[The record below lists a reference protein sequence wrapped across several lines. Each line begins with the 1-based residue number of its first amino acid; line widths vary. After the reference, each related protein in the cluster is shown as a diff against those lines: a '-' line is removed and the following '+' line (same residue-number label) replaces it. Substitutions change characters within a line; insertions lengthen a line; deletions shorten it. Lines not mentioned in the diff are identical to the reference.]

1 MTTDI
6 LGVALMY
13 GLTVLL
19 ALPLGRLI
27 ANVYANKPNRNGGPA
42 FDFMAPLE
50 RLLFRLGGIDPKQPM
65 NWKEHLLALLT
76 VNLVWFLYGFFMLL
90 FQGSLPL
97 NPDGNPSMTPDLAF
111 NTVIS
116 FIVNCNLQHYS
127 GESGLTYLTQTTVV
141 MFFQFA
147 SAATG
152 MAALAVLFNALRV
165 PTAGETTNTAEGS
178 LRSLGNFYDYFV
190 KSITRILLPL
200 SLVLAIV
207 LAFSGTPASYAGK
220 DSVITMQGD
229 TVGVSRGPA
238 AGMIAIKQLGTNGGG
253 WFGVNSAHPL
263 ENPNYLTNVLEDIS
277 IILIP
282 MALVFALGFYLNRK
296 KLANSI
302 FLVMTV
308 GFFSILIPSVLAE
321 MKGNPAIQRMGIAQT
336 LGSMEGKEI
345 RLGSAASAYWGIT
358 STATSNGSV
367 NAMHDSMTPLSGA
380 MQMLDMMINAF
391 YGGVGVGLL
400 NYFVFL
406 IIAVFI
412 AGLMVGRTPEF
423 LGRKIEAREM
433 KIASLI
439 AILHPFLILVGTALS
454 SYIFVNQP
462 NADWTVKP
470 ANWLNNWN
478 ASPPGFHGFSEMLY
492 EYTSSSANN
501 GSGFEGLGD
510 NNFFWNFTTGLVL
523 ILGRYLPIVGPIAI
537 AGALAGKKYV
547 PESAG
552 TLPTDTGTFG
562 LMTLAVI
569 VIIAALSFFPALA
582 LGPLAEFFSQK

>member
-1 MTTDI
+1 MTNEI
-6 LGVALMY
+6 LGVVLMY

-19 ALPLGRLI
+19 ALPLGKLI
-27 ANVYANKPNRNGGPA
+27 ANVYANKPNL

-50 RLLFRLGGIDPKQPM
+50 RLLYRLGGVDPARQM
-65 NWKEHLLALLT
+65 NWKEHLVALLT
-76 VNLVWFLYGFFMLL
+76 INLVWFLYGFVMLL

-127 GESGLTYLTQTTVV
+127 GESGLTYLTQTAVV
-141 MFFQFA
+141 MFFQFV
-147 SAATG
+147 SAAAG
-152 MAALAVLFNALRV
+152 MAALAVLFKALQTRV
-165 PTAGETTNTAEGS
+165 ANE
-178 LRSLGNFYDYFV
+178 LGNFYEYFI

-200 SLVLAIV
+200 SLMLAII
-207 LAFSGTPASYAGK
+207 LAFNGTPASYAGK
-220 DSVITMQGD
+220 DSIITMQGD

-263 ENPNYLTNVLEDIS
+263 ENPNYLTNVVEDIAV
-277 IILIP
+277 ILIP
-282 MALVFALGFYLNRK
+282 IALVFALGFFLNRK
-296 KLANSI
+296 KLANTI
-302 FLVMTV
+302 FLVMTI
-308 GFFSILIPSVLAE
+308 GFFSLLVPSLLAE
-321 MKGNPAIQRMGIAQT
+321 IKGNPAIGQLGVNQA
-336 LGSMEGKEI
+336 LGSLEGKEM

-380 MQMLDMMINAF
+380 MQMLDMMINAY

-400 NYFVFL
+400 NYFIFL

-439 AILHPFLILVGTALS
+439 AILHPFLILVGTAMA
-454 SYIFVNQP
+454 SYYFVSMP

-470 ANWLNNWN
+470 ANWLNN
-478 ASPPGFHGFSEMLY
+478 PGFHGFSEMLY
-492 EYTSSSANN
+492 EYTSASANN

-510 NNFFWNFTTGLVL
+510 NNFFWNFTTGIVL

-537 AGALAGKKYV
+537 AGSLAGKKYV
-547 PESAG
+547 PEGAG

-562 LMTLAVI
+562 LITLAVI

-582 LGPLAEFFSQK
+582 LGPLAEFFSLPR

>member
-1 MTTDI
+1 MTNEI
-6 LGVALMY
+6 LGVVLMY

-19 ALPLGRLI
+19 ALPLGKLI
-27 ANVYANKPNRNGGPA
+27 ASVYANKPNL

-50 RLLFRLGGIDPKQPM
+50 RLLYRLGGIDPNRQM
-65 NWKEHLLALLT
+65 NWKEHMVALLT
-76 VNLVWFLYGFFMLL
+76 INLVWFIYGFFMLL

-141 MFFQFA
+141 MFFQFV
-147 SAATG
+147 SAAAG
-152 MAALAVLFNALRV
+152 MAALAVLFKALQTRV
-165 PTAGETTNTAEGS
+165 ADQ
-178 LRSLGNFYDYFV
+178 LGNFYEYFI

-200 SLVLAIV
+200 SLLLAII
-207 LAFSGTPASYAGK
+207 LAFNGTPASYEGK
-220 DSVITMQGD
+220 DSIITMQGD

-253 WFGVNSAHPL
+253 YFGVNSAHPL
-263 ENPNYLTNVLEDIS
+263 ENPNYFTNVVEDIA

-282 MALVFALGFYLNRK
+282 IALVFAFGFFLNRR
-296 KLANSI
+296 KLGYSI
-302 FLVMTV
+302 FLVMTI
-308 GFFSILIPSVLAE
+308 GFFSLLTPSILAE
-321 MKGNPAIQRMGIAQT
+321 MKGNPAISRMGISQA
-336 LGSMEGKEI
+336 LGSLEGKEI
-345 RLGSAASAYWGIT
+345 RFGSAASAYWGIT

-380 MQMLDMMINAF
+380 MQLLDMMINAF

-400 NYFVFL
+400 NYFIFL
-406 IIAVFI
+406 VIAVFI

-439 AILHPFLILVGTALS
+439 AILHPFLILAGTALS
-454 SYIFVNQP
+454 SYVVVSMP
-462 NADWTVKP
+462 DADWVVKP
-470 ANWLNNWN
+470 SAWLNN
-478 ASPPGFHGFSEMLY
+478 PGFHGFSEMLY
-492 EYTSSSANN
+492 EYTSASANN

-510 NNFFWNFTTGLVL
+510 NNFFWNFTTGIVL

-537 AGALAGKKYV
+537 AGSLASKKYV
-547 PESAG
+547 PEGSG
-552 TLPTDTGTFG
+552 TLPTDNGTFA
-562 LMTLAVI
+562 LMTFAVI

-582 LGPLAEFFSQK
+582 LGQLAEFFSLNK